1 MAQSTVVETYTLK
14 NDVKD
19 EGEEVKLPF
28 IKRLTVS
35 NNKDS
40 PFGKR
45 HVEALSFFLA
55 VFLGFSIRVNLSLTI
70 VAMTDP
76 NANENKDIPTFEWK
90 NRNVILSSFFWGY
103 VIPQIGAGW
112 LMTRYGPKWF
122 LIGSMFLG
130 SAVGFLMPPLAS
142 VWGSTS
148 VIVFRAI
155 QGLCQGFILPSVPCF
170 MGNWV
175 PVGERGRI
183 GTFVYAAGPLG
194 TVFSM
199 LIAGYISAS
208 RLGWPWVFHFFSI
221 LGILWCIFYAIVGR
235 NTPAEHPTITQEER
249 NYIEKTASS
258 SIKSR
263 MPTPWKAIFTSV
275 PFLALFYSYAC
286 FIFGF
291 WVLLTQIPTYMN
303 EILKFNLKKNGVL
316 SALPYIL
323 QWMTGLVLSIISDK
337 MIIRG
342 IVSIAIARKMMNA
355 IGMLIPAL
363 ALIFLGYCS
372 KDTAV
377 GAVILLMIA
386 VGANGATFCGTF
398 INNVDLSP
406 NFAGVLYGIMNGC
419 SNVFGILAPLI
430 VDVMV
435 KDLYNPKQWR
445 NVFYL
450 ASAVYASG
458 AAVFWIFGSGEV
470 QPWNEKRIKID
481 PDAISNVSSIY

>member
-1 MAQSTVVETYTLK
+1 MVNSLRTRCAIWFL
-14 NDVKD
+14 
-19 EGEEVKLPF
+19 
-28 IKRLTVS
+28 
-35 NNKDS
+35 DS

-45 HVEALSFFLA
+45 HVEAFSFFLA

-76 NANENKDIPTFEWK
+76 NANEYEHIPTYDWK

-122 LIGSMFLG
+122 LIVSMFLG
-130 SAVGFLMPPLAS
+130 CAVGFLIPPLAGI
-142 VWGSTS
+142 WGSTS
-148 VIVFRAI
+148 VIVFRVI

-175 PVGERGRI
+175 PIGERGRI

-199 LIAGYISAS
+199 LIAGVISAS

-221 LGILWCIFYAIVGR
+221 LGILWCIFYAIIGR
-235 NTPAEHPTITQEER
+235 NTPAEHPRISRQERE
-249 NYIEKTASS
+249 YIEKTAAW
-258 SIKSR
+258 SIKR
-263 MPTPWKAIFTSV
+263 HMPTPWKAIFTSV
-275 PFLALFYSYAC
+275 PFLALFFSYAC

-303 EILKFNLKKNGVL
+303 EILKFNIRKNGVL

-323 QWMTGLVLSIISDK
+323 QWVTGLTLSIISDK
-337 MIIRG
+337 MILTDI
-342 IVSIAIARKMMNA
+342 ISIWTARKTMNA

-363 ALIFLGYCS
+363 ALILLGQCS
-372 KDTAV
+372 KDTSEV
-377 GAVILLMIA
+377 AVILLIIA

-398 INNVDLSP
+398 INNLDLSP
-406 NFAGVLYGIMNGC
+406 NFAGVLYGIMNG
-419 SNVFGILAPLI
+419 
-430 VDVMV
+430 
-435 KDLYNPKQWR
+435 
-445 NVFYL
+445 
-450 ASAVYASG
+450 
-458 AAVFWIFGSGEV
+458 
-470 QPWNEKRIKID
+470 
-481 PDAISNVSSIY
+481 